1 MANPLN
7 TVIQIVGMTKTYVL
21 GDIEVHALR
30 GVDLTIE
37 RGEFV
42 AVMGASGSGKST
54 LMNMLG
60 CLDRPTSGRYILEGE
75 DVAQLNES
83 ELATIRS
90 KRIGFVFQNFNLLS
104 RTSALENVELPLFYS
119 AWTAD
124 GEHRA
129 ADLVKLVGLAGREQN
144 HPNQLS
150 GGQQQR
156 VAIARALV
164 NRPSILLADEPTGN
178 LDSTNSAEIMDVLT
192 NLNRQQGITVIVVT
206 HDPDVAAYADRTVT
220 FRDGVIISDTRKERT
235 GAQAGRQ
242 SSGSRRR
249 AKAARRRCSDE
260 AWVFASMAVVAAGR
274 AIRRNKLRAALTM
287 LGIFIGVAAVI
298 TMVAVGDGA
307 KSSVEAQINSLGTNL
322 LVVLPGATTAN
333 GVRAGFGSNSTLTIG
348 DARAIAQGGGP
359 VALVTYMD
367 RQVAQVVSGNRN
379 WSTNIQGTTSNYFAI
394 RDWPPS
400 IGRIF
405 TDSEEKAGAAVCL
418 LGQTVVNNLFGEG
431 QNPVGATIRVKNFP
445 MKVIGVLSV
454 KGQSSYGQDQ
464 DDVVIVPFNT
474 AERKVLGVSAPQS
487 TPAPA
492 AVATATT
499 SNCSTCVY
507 SSVPTTNSV
516 YSSTTEATNPY
527 GGAAK
532 IAGVVNSMYV
542 KASDSGE
549 VDNAIAQITR
559 TLHERHHIQPKQD
572 DDFTVRNLS
581 EIAAASESATAG
593 DDDAAVV
600 GGVDFAAG
608 RRNRNHEHHA
618 GVGDRAH
625 ARDRNPHGDRRAPHP
640 HHAAVP
646 GRGDAAVGDGRIRGH
661 RAGNPRVED
670 NFGAGRSGRPWS
682 RRWRCSAGSFFRR
695 RWEFSSA
702 ITRREKR
709 ACCIQSTPYVTSSQS
724 WPLTPAPSLLLCRKI
739 STLSLLIAVVP
750 CITFVYVR

>member
-1 MANPLN
+1 MTADDAHAPLAAGVDPMN
-7 TVIQIVGMTKTYVL
+7 TVIQLVDLTKTYVL
-21 GDIEVHALR
+21 GEVEVHALR
-30 GVDLTIE
+30 GVNLTIE

-90 KRIGFVFQNFNLLS
+90 RRIGFVFQNFNLLS

-124 GEHRA
+124 GESRA
-129 ADLVKLVGLAGREQN
+129 ADLVKLVGLAGREQS

-192 NLNRQQGITVIVVT
+192 KLNREQGITVIVVT
-206 HDPDVAAYADRTVT
+206 HDPDVAAYADRIVT
-220 FRDGVIISDTRKERT
+220 FRDGVIISDTRKD
-235 GAQAGRQ
+235 GN
-242 SSGSRRR
+242 RR
-249 AKAARRRCSDE
+249 ARRRGRQAAPAAQQSESEQQAASLVDE
-260 AWVFASMAVVAAGR
+260 AWTFASMAMVAAGR

-322 LVVLPGATTAN
+322 LIVLPGATTAN
-333 GVRAGFGSNSTLTIG
+333 GVRAGLGSNSTLTVG
-348 DARAIAQGGGP
+348 DAQAIAHGGGP

-487 TPAPA
+487 T
-492 AVATATT
+492 AVAR
-499 SNCSTCVY
+499 
-507 SSVPTTNSV
+507 
-516 YSSTTEATNPY
+516 
-527 GGAAK
+527 GGRHGEHDQSLRVGADDQFGLQLEHRSDQRVRQRAK
-532 IAGVVNSMYV
+532 NHRRREYDVHQ
-542 KASDSGE
+542 GE
-549 VDNAIAQITR
+549 QLR
-559 TLHERHHIQPKQD
+559 P
-572 DDFTVRNLS
+572 
-581 EIAAASESATAG
+581 
-593 DDDAAVV
+593 
-600 GGVDFAAG
+600 GGQRG
-608 RRNRNHEHHA
+608 RANH
-618 GVGDRAH
+618 AH
-625 ARDRNPHGDRRAPHP
+625 AARAPSHP
-640 HHAAVP
+640 AET
-646 GRGDAAVGDGRIRGH
+646 G
-661 RAGNPRVED
+661 
-670 NFGAGRSGRPWS
+670 
-682 RRWRCSAGSFFRR
+682 
-695 RWEFSSA
+695 
-702 ITRREKR
+702 
-709 ACCIQSTPYVTSSQS
+709 
-724 WPLTPAPSLLLCRKI
+724 
-739 STLSLLIAVVP
+739 
-750 CITFVYVR
+750 

>member
-1 MANPLN
+1 MN

-30 GVDLTIE
+30 GVNLTIE

-75 DVAQLNES
+75 DVARLNES
-83 ELATIRS
+83 ELAMIRS
-90 KRIGFVFQNFNLLS
+90 RRIGFVFQNFNLLS
-104 RTSALENVELPLFYS
+104 RTSTLENVELPLFYS

-124 GEHRA
+124 GESRA

-192 NLNRQQGITVIVVT
+192 NLNRQQGITIIVVT

-220 FRDGVIISDTRKERT
+220 FRDGVIISDTRKE
-235 GAQAGRQ
+235 GAAEREEAAVKAAD
-242 SSGSRRR
+242 
-249 AKAARRRCSDE
+249 AKAAATVAPKRQAPSMVDE
-260 AWVFASMAVVAAGR
+260 VWTFASMAVVAAGR
-274 AIRRNKLRAALTM
+274 AIKRNKLRAALTM

-333 GVRAGFGSNSTLTIG
+333 GVRIGSGSNSTLTVG
-348 DARAIAQGGGP
+348 DAEAIGRGGGP

-379 WSTNIQGTTSNYFAI
+379 WSTNIQGTTSNYFSI

-445 MKVIGVLSV
+445 MKIIGVLSI

-492 AVATATT
+492 AVSTATT
-499 SNCSTCVY
+499 ANCATCVY
-507 SSVPTTNSV
+507 QSVPTTNSV
-516 YSSTTEATNPY
+516 YSSTTEATNAY
-527 GGAAK
+527 GAAAK
-532 IAGVVNSMYV
+532 ITGVVNSMYV

-549 VDNAIAQITR
+549 VDSAIAQITH
-559 TLHERHHIQPKQD
+559 TLHERHHIQAKQD

-581 EIAAASESATAG
+581 EIAAASESATQVMTMLLL
-593 DDDAAVV
+593 AVASISLLV
-600 GGVDFAAG
+600 GGIGIMNIMLVSVTERTREIGIRMAIGARRIHIMLQFLVEAMLLSAMGGLAG
-608 RRNRNHEHHA
+608 IVLGILVSKLISALAEWPTLVSPVAVA
-618 GVGDRAH
+618 GGFIFS
-625 ARDRNPHGDRRAPHP
+625 
-640 HHAAVP
+640 
-646 GRGDAAVGDGRIRGH
+646 AAVG
-661 RAGNPRVED
+661 VF
-670 NFGAGRSGRPWS
+670 FG
-682 RRWRCSAGSFFRR
+682 
-695 RWEFSSA
+695 
-702 ITRREKR
+702 
-709 ACCIQSTPYVTSSQS
+709 YY
-724 WPLTPAPSLLLCRKI
+724 PARKASLLHPIDALR
-739 STLSLLIAVVP
+739 
-750 CITFVYVR
+750 YE

>member
-1 MANPLN
+1 MN

-37 RGEFV
+37 RGEFL

-178 LDSTNSAEIMDVLT
+178 LDSSNSAEIMDVLT

-235 GAQAGRQ
+235 GAQPA
-242 SSGSRRR
+242 
-249 AKAARRRCSDE
+249 AKAAAAPPAKEAASTLDE
-260 AWVFASMAVVAAGR
+260 AWVFASMAVVAASR

-307 KSSVEAQINSLGTNL
+307 KSSVEAQINSLGSNL

-333 GVRAGFGSNSTLTIG
+333 GVRAGLGSNSTLTIG

-445 MKVIGVLSV
+445 MKVIGVLSE

-492 AVATATT
+492 AVATAST

-581 EIAAASESATAG
+581 EIAAASESATAVMTTLLLSV
-593 DDDAAVV
+593 ASISLLV
-600 GGVDFAAG
+600 GGIGIMNIMLVSVTERTREIGIRMAIGARRIHIMLQFLVEAMLLSVMGGFAGIVLGILVSKIISAWA
-608 RRNRNHEHHA
+608 EWPTL
-618 GVGDRAH
+618 VS
-625 ARDRNPHGDRRAPHP
+625 PV
-640 HHAAVP
+640 AVF
-646 GRGDAAVGDGRIRGH
+646 GGFIFSAAVG
-661 RAGNPRVED
+661 VF
-670 NFGAGRSGRPWS
+670 FG
-682 RRWRCSAGSFFRR
+682 
-695 RWEFSSA
+695 
-702 ITRREKR
+702 
-709 ACCIQSTPYVTSSQS
+709 YY
-724 WPLTPAPSLLLCRKI
+724 PARKASLLHPIDALR
-739 STLSLLIAVVP
+739 
-750 CITFVYVR
+750 YE

>member
-1 MANPLN
+1 MN
-7 TVIQIVGMTKTYVL
+7 TVIEIIGMTKTYVL
-21 GDIEVHALR
+21 GEVEVHALR

-37 RGEFV
+37 RGEFI

-60 CLDRPTSGRYILEGE
+60 CLDRPTSGSYVLEGE
-75 DVAQLNES
+75 DVAKLNES

-90 KRIGFVFQNFNLLS
+90 RRIGFVFQNFNLLS

-124 GEHRA
+124 GETRA
-129 ADLVKLVGLAGREQN
+129 ADLMKLVGLAGREQS

-206 HDPDVAAYADRTVT
+206 HDPDVAAYADRVVT
-220 FRDGVIISDTRKERT
+220 FRDGVIISDTRKE
-235 GAQAGRQ
+235 GAAEREE
-242 SSGSRRR
+242 
-249 AKAARRRCSDE
+249 AAVKAADATAAASVAPKQQAASVVDE
-260 AWVFASMAVVAAGR
+260 TWTFASMAVVAAGR
-274 AIRRNKLRAALTM
+274 AIKRNKLRAALTM

-322 LVVLPGATTAN
+322 LIVVPGATTAN
-333 GVRAGFGSNSTLTIG
+333 GAHGGLGSNSTLTVG
-348 DARAIAQGGGP
+348 DAEAIARGGGP

-367 RQVAQVVSGNRN
+367 RQLAQVVSGNRN

-394 RDWPPS
+394 RDWPLS

-431 QNPVGATIRVKNFP
+431 QNPVGSTIRVKNFP
-445 MKVIGVLSV
+445 MKVIGVLNV

-492 AVATATT
+492 AVSTATT
-499 SNCSTCVY
+499 ANCATCVY
-507 SSVPTTNSV
+507 QSVPTTNSV
-516 YSSTTEATNPY
+516 YSSTTEATNAY
-527 GGAAK
+527 GAAAK
-532 IAGVVNSMYV
+532 ITGVVNTMFV
-542 KASDSGE
+542 KASGADE
-549 VDNAIAQITR
+549 VDSAITQITH
-559 TLHERHHIQPKQD
+559 TLHDRHHIQAKQD

-581 EIAAASESATAG
+581 EIAAASENATQVMTMLLL
-593 DDDAAVV
+593 AVASISLLV
-600 GGVDFAAG
+600 GGIGIMNIMLVSVTERTREIGIRMAIGARRIHIMLQFLVEAMLLSAMGGLAG
-608 RRNRNHEHHA
+608 IVLGILVSKLISALAEWPTLVSPVAVA
-618 GVGDRAH
+618 GGFIFS
-625 ARDRNPHGDRRAPHP
+625 
-640 HHAAVP
+640 
-646 GRGDAAVGDGRIRGH
+646 AAVG
-661 RAGNPRVED
+661 VF
-670 NFGAGRSGRPWS
+670 FG
-682 RRWRCSAGSFFRR
+682 
-695 RWEFSSA
+695 
-702 ITRREKR
+702 
-709 ACCIQSTPYVTSSQS
+709 YY
-724 WPLTPAPSLLLCRKI
+724 PARKASLLHPIDALR
-739 STLSLLIAVVP
+739 
-750 CITFVYVR
+750 YE

>member
-1 MANPLN
+1 MN

-37 RGEFV
+37 RGEFL

-206 HDPDVAAYADRTVT
+206 HDPDVATYADRTVT

-235 GAQAGRQ
+235 GAQPAVKAVAPPP
-242 SSGSRRR
+242 
-249 AKAARRRCSDE
+249 AKLEASMLDE

-307 KSSVEAQINSLGTNL
+307 KSSVEAQINSLGSNL

-333 GVRAGFGSNSTLTIG
+333 GVRAGLGSNSTLTIG

-445 MKVIGVLSV
+445 MKVIGVLSE

-492 AVATATT
+492 AVATAST

-581 EIAAASESATAG
+581 EIAAASESATAVMTTLLLSV
-593 DDDAAVV
+593 ASISLLV
-600 GGVDFAAG
+600 GGIGIMNIMLVSVTERTREIGIRMAIGARRIHIMLQFLVEAMLLSVMGGFAGIVLGILVSKIISAWA
-608 RRNRNHEHHA
+608 EWPTL
-618 GVGDRAH
+618 VS
-625 ARDRNPHGDRRAPHP
+625 PV
-640 HHAAVP
+640 AVF
-646 GRGDAAVGDGRIRGH
+646 GGFIFSAAVG
-661 RAGNPRVED
+661 VF
-670 NFGAGRSGRPWS
+670 FG
-682 RRWRCSAGSFFRR
+682 
-695 RWEFSSA
+695 
-702 ITRREKR
+702 
-709 ACCIQSTPYVTSSQS
+709 YY
-724 WPLTPAPSLLLCRKI
+724 PARKASLLHPIDALR
-739 STLSLLIAVVP
+739 
-750 CITFVYVR
+750 YE

>member
-1 MANPLN
+1 MNI
-7 TVIQIVGMTKTYVL
+7 VIEIIGMTKTYVL
-21 GDIEVHALR
+21 GEVEVHALR

-37 RGEFV
+37 RGEFI

-60 CLDRPTSGRYILEGE
+60 CLDRPTSGSYVLEGE
-75 DVAQLNES
+75 DVAKLNES

-90 KRIGFVFQNFNLLS
+90 RRIGFVFQNFNLLS

-124 GEHRA
+124 GETRA
-129 ADLVKLVGLAGREQN
+129 ADLMKLVGLAGRERS

-206 HDPDVAAYADRTVT
+206 HDPDVAAYADRVVT
-220 FRDGVIISDTRKERT
+220 FRDGVIVSDTRKPGT
-235 GAQAGRQ
+235 GARSAVDT
-242 SSGSRRR
+242 
-249 AKAARRRCSDE
+249 KAARATLAPTHQAASVVDE
-260 AWVFASMAVVAAGR
+260 AWTFASMAVVAAGR
-274 AIRRNKLRAALTM
+274 AIKRNKLRAALTM

-322 LVVLPGATTAN
+322 LIVVPGATTAN
-333 GVRAGFGSNSTLTIG
+333 GARAGSGSNSTLTVG
-348 DARAIAQGGGP
+348 DAEALARGGGP

-367 RQVAQVVSGNRN
+367 RQLAQVVSGNHN

-394 RDWPPS
+394 RDWPLT

-445 MKVIGVLSV
+445 MKVIGVLAV

-474 AERKVLGVSAPQS
+474 AERKVLGVSAPTAQA
-487 TPAPA
+487 APA
-492 AVATATT
+492 AVATANAT
-499 SNCSTCVY
+499 NPY
-507 SSVPTTNSV
+507 ASVPTTNSV
-516 YSSTTEATNPY
+516 YSTSETASPF
-527 GGAAK
+527 GGAPK
-532 IAGVVNSMYV
+532 ITGVVNAMFV
-542 KASDSGE
+542 KASSSDQVDS
-549 VDNAIAQITR
+549 AIAQITH
-559 TLHERHHIQPKQD
+559 TLHQRHHIQAKQD

-581 EIAAASESATAG
+581 EIAEASASATQVMTMLLLSVASISLL
-593 DDDAAVV
+593 V
-600 GGVDFAAG
+600 GGIGIMNIMLVSVTERTREIGIRMAIGARRIHIMLQFLVEAMLLSAMGGLAG
-608 RRNRNHEHHA
+608 IVLGILVSKLISALAEWPTLVSPVAVA
-618 GVGDRAH
+618 GGFIFS
-625 ARDRNPHGDRRAPHP
+625 
-640 HHAAVP
+640 
-646 GRGDAAVGDGRIRGH
+646 AAVG
-661 RAGNPRVED
+661 VF
-670 NFGAGRSGRPWS
+670 FG
-682 RRWRCSAGSFFRR
+682 
-695 RWEFSSA
+695 
-702 ITRREKR
+702 
-709 ACCIQSTPYVTSSQS
+709 YY
-724 WPLTPAPSLLLCRKI
+724 PARKASLLHPIDALR
-739 STLSLLIAVVP
+739 
-750 CITFVYVR
+750 YE

>member
-1 MANPLN
+1 MN
-7 TVIQIVGMTKTYVL
+7 TVIQLVGLTKTYVL
-21 GDIEVHALR
+21 GEVEVHALR

-90 KRIGFVFQNFNLLS
+90 RRIGFVFQNFNLLS

-124 GEHRA
+124 AENRA
-129 ADLVKLVGLAGREQN
+129 ADLMKVVGLAGREQS

-178 LDSTNSAEIMDVLT
+178 LDSTNSAEIMEVLT
-192 NLNRQQGITVIVVT
+192 NLNREQGITVMVVT
-206 HDPDVAAYADRTVT
+206 HDPEVARYTDRTVT
-220 FRDGVIISDTRKERT
+220 FRDGVIISDVRKENT
-235 GAQAGRQ
+235 GVRAGA
-242 SSGSRRR
+242 SGRP
-249 AKAARRRCSDE
+249 AAASAANLSQQQKTTSMMDE
-260 AWVFASMAVVAAGR
+260 AWTFASMAVVAAGR

-307 KSSVEAQINSLGTNL
+307 KSSVEAQINSLGSNL
-322 LVVLPGATTAN
+322 LIVVPGATTAN
-333 GVRAGFGSNSTLTIG
+333 GVRAGLGSNSTLTVG
-348 DARAIAQGGGP
+348 DAQAIAHGGGP

-367 RQVAQVVSGNRN
+367 RQVTQVVEGNRN
-379 WSTNIQGTTSNYFAI
+379 WSTNVQGTTSNYFAI

-405 TDSEEKAGAAVCL
+405 TDSEEKAGAAVCV

-431 QNPVGATIRVKNFP
+431 QNPVGATVRVKNFP
-445 MKVIGVLSV
+445 MKVIGVLAV

-474 AERKVLGVSAPQS
+474 AERKVLGVSAPSAQIS
-487 TPAPA
+487 PA
-492 AVATATT
+492 AVATANA
-499 SNCSTCVY
+499 SNPY
-507 SSVPTTNSV
+507 ASVPTTNSV
-516 YSSTTEATNPY
+516 YIASEASNPF
-527 GGAAK
+527 GGAK
-532 IAGVVNSMYV
+532 INGVVNTMFV
-542 KASDSGE
+542 KASSADE
-549 VDNAIAQITR
+549 VDSAVAQITR
-559 TLHERHHIQPKQD
+559 TLHQRHHIQAKQD

-581 EIAAASESATAG
+581 EIAAASESATQVMTMLLLAVASISLLVGGIGIMNIMLVSVTERTREIGIRMAIGARRIHIMLQFLVEAMLLSVMGGFAG
-593 DDDAAVV
+593 IALGILVSKLISALAQWPTLVSPVAVV
-600 GGVDFAAG
+600 GGFVFS
-608 RRNRNHEHHA
+608 
-618 GVGDRAH
+618 
-625 ARDRNPHGDRRAPHP
+625 
-640 HHAAVP
+640 
-646 GRGDAAVGDGRIRGH
+646 AAVG
-661 RAGNPRVED
+661 VF
-670 NFGAGRSGRPWS
+670 FG
-682 RRWRCSAGSFFRR
+682 
-695 RWEFSSA
+695 
-702 ITRREKR
+702 
-709 ACCIQSTPYVTSSQS
+709 YY
-724 WPLTPAPSLLLCRKI
+724 PARKASMLHPI
-739 STLSLLIAVVP
+739 DALR
-750 CITFVYVR
+750 YE

>member
-1 MANPLN
+1 MN
-7 TVIQIVGMTKTYVL
+7 TVIEIIGMTKTYVL
-21 GDIEVHALR
+21 GEVEVHALR

-37 RGEFV
+37 RGVFI

-60 CLDRPTSGRYILEGE
+60 CLDRPTSGSYVLEGE
-75 DVAQLNES
+75 DVAKLNES

-90 KRIGFVFQNFNLLS
+90 RRIGFVFQNFNLLS

-124 GEHRA
+124 GETRA
-129 ADLVKLVGLAGREQN
+129 ADLMKLVGLAGREQS

-206 HDPDVAAYADRTVT
+206 HDPDVAAYADRVVT
-220 FRDGVIISDTRKERT
+220 FRDGVIISDTRKEGT
-235 GAQAGRQ
+235 GARSAADSRAAPTTRAPKQQAA
-242 SSGSRRR
+242 SVV
-249 AKAARRRCSDE
+249 DE
-260 AWVFASMAVVAAGR
+260 AWTFASMAVVAAGR
-274 AIRRNKLRAALTM
+274 AIKRNKLRAALTM

-322 LVVLPGATTAN
+322 LIVVPGATTAN
-333 GVRAGFGSNSTLTIG
+333 GAHGGLGSNSTLTVG
-348 DARAIAQGGGP
+348 DAEAIARGGGP

-367 RQVAQVVSGNRN
+367 RQLAQVVSGNRN

-394 RDWPPS
+394 RDWPLS

-445 MKVIGVLSV
+445 MKVIGVLNV

-474 AERKVLGVSAPQS
+474 AERKVLGVSAP
-487 TPAPA
+487 TAPAAPA
-492 AVATATT
+492 AVATANAT
-499 SNCSTCVY
+499 NPY
-507 SSVPTTNSV
+507 ASVPTTNSV
-516 YSSTTEATNPY
+516 YSSSTEATSAFGSSP
-527 GGAAK
+527 K
-532 IAGVVNSMYV
+532 ITGVINSMFV
-542 KASDSGE
+542 KASSSDQ
-549 VDNAIAQITR
+549 VDGAIAQITH
-559 TLHERHHIQPKQD
+559 TLHERHHIQAKQD

-581 EIAAASESATAG
+581 EIAQASESATQVMTMLLLSVASISLL
-593 DDDAAVV
+593 V
-600 GGVDFAAG
+600 GGIGIMNIMLVSVTERTREIGIRMAIGARRIHIMLQFLVEAMLLSAMGGLAG
-608 RRNRNHEHHA
+608 IVLGILVSKLISALAEWPTLVSPVAVA
-618 GVGDRAH
+618 GGFIFS
-625 ARDRNPHGDRRAPHP
+625 
-640 HHAAVP
+640 
-646 GRGDAAVGDGRIRGH
+646 AAVG
-661 RAGNPRVED
+661 VF
-670 NFGAGRSGRPWS
+670 FG
-682 RRWRCSAGSFFRR
+682 
-695 RWEFSSA
+695 
-702 ITRREKR
+702 
-709 ACCIQSTPYVTSSQS
+709 YY
-724 WPLTPAPSLLLCRKI
+724 PARKASLLHPIDALR
-739 STLSLLIAVVP
+739 
-750 CITFVYVR
+750 YE

>member
-1 MANPLN
+1 MN
-7 TVIQIVGMTKTYVL
+7 TVIELVGMTKTYVL
-21 GDIEVHALR
+21 GEVEVHALR
-30 GVDLTIE
+30 GVDLKIE

-60 CLDRPTSGRYILEGE
+60 CLDLPTSGNYFLEGE
-75 DVAQLNES
+75 DVSQLDES

-90 KRIGFVFQNFNLLS
+90 RRIGFVFQNFNLLS

-119 AWTAD
+119 AWTPD

-129 ADLVKLVGLAGREQN
+129 ADLVKLVGLAGRDQS

-192 NLNRQQGITVIVVT
+192 KLNREQGITVIVVT
-206 HDPDVAAYADRTVT
+206 HDPDVAAYADRVVT
-220 FRDGVIISDTRKERT
+220 FRDGVIISDTRKE
-235 GAQAGRQ
+235 GAAAHTAASAAHTPAAIAPEQAASITDTAWTFARM
-242 SSGSRRR
+242 
-249 AKAARRRCSDE
+249 AIVAAAR
-260 AWVFASMAVVAAGR
+260 
-274 AIRRNKLRAALTM
+274 AIKRNKLRAALTM

-322 LVVLPGATTAN
+322 LVVVPGATTSN
-333 GVRAGFGSNSTLTIG
+333 GVRAGLGSNSTLTVADAQAIG
-348 DARAIAQGGGP
+348 RSGGA

-367 RQVAQVVSGNRN
+367 RQVAQVVSGNHN

-445 MKVIGVLSV
+445 MKVIGVLSI

-474 AERKVLGVSAPQS
+474 AERKVLGVSGPSAAA
-487 TPAPA
+487 TPA
-492 AVATATT
+492 AVATANA
-499 SNCSTCVY
+499 SNPYAT
-507 SSVPTTNSV
+507 VPTTNSV
-516 YSSTTEATNPY
+516 YSSSEAASPF
-527 GGAAK
+527 GGAPK
-532 IAGVVNSMYV
+532 ITGVVNTVYI
-542 KASDSGE
+542 KASSSDQ
-549 VDNAIAQITR
+549 VDNAIAQITH
-559 TLHERHHIQPKQD
+559 TLHERHHIQAKQD

-581 EIAAASESATAG
+581 EIAAASENATQVMTLLLLSVASISLL
-593 DDDAAVV
+593 V
-600 GGVDFAAG
+600 GGIGIMNIMLVSVTERTREIGIRMAIGARRIHIMLQFLVEAMMLSVMGGFAGIVLGILVSKLISALAEWPTLVSPVAVAG
-608 RRNRNHEHHA
+608 
-618 GVGDRAH
+618 GFIFS
-625 ARDRNPHGDRRAPHP
+625 
-640 HHAAVP
+640 
-646 GRGDAAVGDGRIRGH
+646 AAVG
-661 RAGNPRVED
+661 VF
-670 NFGAGRSGRPWS
+670 FG
-682 RRWRCSAGSFFRR
+682 
-695 RWEFSSA
+695 
-702 ITRREKR
+702 
-709 ACCIQSTPYVTSSQS
+709 YY
-724 WPLTPAPSLLLCRKI
+724 PARKASMLHPI
-739 STLSLLIAVVP
+739 EALR
-750 CITFVYVR
+750 YE